1 MRTPDLGSSYTRT
14 RASPDLSPP
23 AAVARWLTIYTRAG
37 HPVEV
42 EENHRLDVADNEI
55 VFRVSDWAAFTAVIE
70 LDGEQEAS

>member
-1 MRTPDLGSSYTRT
+1 M
-14 RASPDLSPP
+14 
-23 AAVARWLTIYTRAG
+23 TIYTRAG